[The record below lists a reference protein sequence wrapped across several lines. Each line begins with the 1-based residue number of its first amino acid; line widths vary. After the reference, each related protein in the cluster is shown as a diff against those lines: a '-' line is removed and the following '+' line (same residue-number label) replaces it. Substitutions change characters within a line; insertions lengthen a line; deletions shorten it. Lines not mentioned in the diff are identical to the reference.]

1 MLVLFLL
8 RLLLHCSPLLRL
20 GLLLHLVFV
29 NKLLGLLGV
38 HFGPVG
44 VFSDLLCLLLLLDL
58 LSFLPVILR
67 FLLSSVVF
75 HLVSFL
81 VAIDFC
87 IIFRLPLFSFVSN
100 LIFLF
105 FHFFHSLFLLFLLDF
120 LDEFGF
126 LLLSHTFLAR
136 SVTPVRFV
144 FRANIIRFEQV

>member
-8 RLLLHCSPLLRL
+8 RLLLHCSTLLRL

-38 HFGPVG
+38 YFGPMG
-44 VFSDLLCLLLLLDL
+44 VFSDLLCLLLPLYL

-67 FLLSSVVF
+67 FLPPGVVF
-75 HLVSFL
+75 QLVSFL
-81 VAIDFC
+81 VVIDFS
-87 IIFRLPLFSFVSN
+87 IVSGLPLFSYVSH
-100 LIFLF
+100 LIFLL
-105 FHFFHSLFLLFLLDF
+105 FHFFHSLFLLLLLDF

-136 SVTPVRFV
+136 SETPVCFE
-144 FRANIIRFEQV
+144 FRASIRFEQV